1 MSKFKQ
7 LIRNPA
13 KSLTKNKS
21 LNRKT
26 KTLTGDRKPK
36 KKTSH
41 TKRTQC
47 ERCPSAGIL
56 KLEQVIRSPTEG
68 LPPESR
74 LVKANALET
83 QTQKLKF
90 ETMSRKESHRET
102 CSSAGRLKFKQANR
116 SPP

>member
-7 LIRNPA
+7 LTRNPA
-13 KSLTKNKS
+13 RSLNKNKS

-26 KTLTGDRKPK
+26 KTPTDDRKPK

-41 TKRTQC
+41 RKRTQC

-56 KLEQVIRSPTEG
+56 KFEQVIRSPTEG

-74 LVKANALET
+74 LVKANAPET
-83 QTQKLKF
+83 QTQKLK
-90 ETMSRKESHRET
+90 
-102 CSSAGRLKFKQANR
+102 LKTGVER
-116 SPP
+116 SLIERHVPQQED